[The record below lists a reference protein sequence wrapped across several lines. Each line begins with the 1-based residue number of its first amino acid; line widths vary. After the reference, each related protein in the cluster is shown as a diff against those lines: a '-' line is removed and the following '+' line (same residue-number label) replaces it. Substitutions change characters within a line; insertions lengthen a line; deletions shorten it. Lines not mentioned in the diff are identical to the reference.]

1 MILRNRFK
9 VDKKTLKKGED
20 ALINSFYICILDM
33 LKSKLTT
40 EDFKYSQIED
50 FMSVYGEQFAKESNR
65 EKNLLWQ
72 TANWM
77 FILFK
82 IVPANKSTGLA
93 MEVVPK
99 LLEGWHGGDCNV
111 LSIYSIL
118 HEINIYLF
126 TGFL

>member
-1 MILRNRFK
+1 M
-9 VDKKTLKKGED
+9 KKGED

-111 LSIYSIL
+111 LSINSIL
-118 HEINIYLF
+118 HEINIYFF